1 MMHICVGQNRIEC
14 STIKRK
20 DYDKRFF
27 GIRRQLYKMDP
38 GGLVRMR
45 VYDESGVEQE
55 S

>member
-1 MMHICVGQNRIEC
+1 MIHITVGQNRVEC
-14 STIKRK
+14 SRIRKR

-45 VYDESGVEQE
+45 VYDERGEEKE